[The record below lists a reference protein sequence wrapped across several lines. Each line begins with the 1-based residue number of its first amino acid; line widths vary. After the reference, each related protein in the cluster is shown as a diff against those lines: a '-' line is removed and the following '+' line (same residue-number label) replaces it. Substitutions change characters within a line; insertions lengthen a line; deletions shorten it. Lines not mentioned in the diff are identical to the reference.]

1 MSFPTGEHTN
11 LCSLKLGDPV
21 NIECDILA
29 KYVER
34 IVESREASPNS
45 KLSVAHLI
53 DEGF

>member
-1 MSFPTGEHTN
+1 V
-11 LCSLKLGDPV
+11 GDPV

-34 IVESREASPNS
+34 NMEARETSPAS

-53 DEGF
+53 EEGF